1 MGHVAR
7 KGVSLYTIH
16 LDDTWFAVR
25 WAHHRSWQVTATC
38 AVLSLLAVNTP
49 HACAQSTSVPLQQ
62 SGTLLEHPS
71 NGRLWLSGQIN
82 LIWQFHGGFP
92 SLYAG
97 INSFRAEPE
106 HALSR
111 VWTVY
116 TGARVTRHVQVLL
129 DVESAGGHGLSDA
142 LGLAGFTNL
151 DVVRNPSLGSTPYIA
166 RAIAVWTIPLS
177 ADESD
182 VTPSPLS
189 LQSRVPVNRIDV
201 RAGKLSLADF
211 FDTNAV
217 LSDSHMQF
225 TNWTIDNDGAYD
237 YAADTRGYT
246 VGVMVEFVRS
256 GWTARGAEALMPTV
270 ANGLH
275 LDGNVSRA
283 HADNVEFEVR
293 PTSRFTMRFLGYAN
307 HANMGSYDEAIN
319 QFRSGIVA
327 QPDIVAVR
335 RQGRAKTGAGVNL
348 EYSAPRLVRF
358 AARVGWNEGHH
369 ESFAYTEV
377 NNTVQGGGDM
387 TGELWRRRRDRLGVA
402 TVTNGLSSAHS
413 KYLRLGGVG
422 FLLGDGSLT
431 YGRENIVEA
440 YYTAYLTRG
449 ISVAM
454 GFQHVTNPG
463 YNESRGPVSVGTV
476 RIHIDL

>member
-1 MGHVAR
+1 M
-7 KGVSLYTIH
+7 LTII
-16 LDDTWFAVR
+16 LFAVR
-25 WAHHRSWQVTATC
+25 RAHRSASQVTTAF

-49 HACAQSTSVPLQQ
+49 HACAQSTSAPPQQ
-62 SGTLLEHPS
+62 SGTLFDHSS
-71 NGRLWLSGQIN
+71 NGRLWISGQIN
-82 LIWQFHGGFP
+82 LIAQFHGRFR
-92 SLYAG
+92 SSYAG
-97 INSFRAEPE
+97 INSLRAEPE

-111 VWTVY
+111 VWTLY
-116 TGARVTRHVQVLL
+116 TGARVTRHVQLLL

-166 RAIAVWTIPLS
+166 RAMAAWTIPLS
-177 ADESD
+177 NDESD
-182 VTPSPLS
+182 VTPNPLS
-189 LQSRVPVNRIDV
+189 LDSRVPVNRIDV
-201 RAGKLSLADF
+201 RAGKLSMADF
-211 FDTNAV
+211 FDMNAV

-225 TNWTIDNDGAYD
+225 TNWTIDNNGAYD

-246 VGVMVEFVRS
+246 AGVVVEFVRS
-256 GWTARGAEALMPTV
+256 GWTLRTAEALMPTV
-270 ANGLH
+270 ANGLR

-283 HADNVEFEVR
+283 HADNVELEVR
-293 PTSRFTMRFLGYAN
+293 PTSRFTMRILGYAN
-307 HANMGSYDEAIN
+307 HAHMGSYDQAIN
-319 QFRSGIVA
+319 QFRSGVVA

-335 RQGRAKTGAGVNL
+335 QQRRVKTGAGANL
-348 EYSAPRLVRF
+348 EYSASRLVRF
-358 AARVGWNEGHH
+358 AARVGWNEGHN

-402 TVTNGLSSAHS
+402 AVTNGLSNAHS
-413 KYLRLGGVG
+413 EYLRLGGVG

-449 ISVAM
+449 VSVAA

-476 RIHIDL
+476 RIHVDF

>member
-1 MGHVAR
+1 M
-7 KGVSLYTIH
+7 TQI
-16 LDDTWFAVR
+16 
-25 WAHHRSWQVTATC
+25 RSWRVAATC
-38 AVLSLLAVNTP
+38 AVLSLLAVNTR
-49 HACAQSTSVPLQQ
+49 HACAQSTSSPPQQ
-62 SGTLLEHPS
+62 SGTLLDHPS

-82 LIWQFHGGFP
+82 LISQFHGRFP
-92 SLYAG
+92 SPYAG
-97 INSFRAEPE
+97 TNSFQAEPE

-116 TGARVTRHVQVLL
+116 TGARVTRHVQLLL

-166 RAIAVWTIPLS
+166 RAMTVWTIPLS
-177 ADESD
+177 DDESD

-189 LQSRVPVNRIDV
+189 LESRVPVNRIDV
-201 RAGKLSLADF
+201 RAGKLSMADF

-225 TNWTIDNDGAYD
+225 TNWTIDNNGAYD

-246 VGVMVEFVRS
+246 VGVVMEFVRS
-256 GWTARGAEALMPTV
+256 GLTLRGAEALMPTV

-283 HADNVEFEVR
+283 HADNVEIEVR

-307 HANMGSYDEAIN
+307 HANMGNYNEAIN
-319 QFRSGIVA
+319 QFRSGVVA
-327 QPDIVAVR
+327 KPDIVAVR
-335 RQGRAKTGAGVNL
+335 RQGRVKTGAGVNL

-358 AARVGWNEGHH
+358 AARIGWNEGQN

-377 NNTVQGGGDM
+377 NNTVQAGGDI
-387 TGELWRRRRDRLGVA
+387 TGALWRRRRDRLGFA
-402 TVTNGLSSAHS
+402 TVTNGLSNAHS
-413 KYLRLGGVG
+413 EYLRLGGVG
-422 FLLGDGSLT
+422 FLLGDGTLT
-431 YGRENIVEA
+431 YGRENIVDS

-449 ISVAM
+449 ISVAAD
-454 GFQHVTNPG
+454 FQHVTNPG
-463 YNESRGPVSVGTV
+463 YNESRGPVSIGTV
-476 RIHIDL
+476 RIHVDF